1 MAKAIIAEIQSDGSL
16 KGRGG
21 NWNNKFV
28 SAQVPTFGDYTVVL
42 DTTPPEVVKDYVP
55 ADMNSYRGGVI
66 QFIAKDNLSKI
77 KSYSGK
83 VDGKW
88 MLFEFDRKTGMLQCD
103 VSPIMEN
110 KEHQVELV
118 VTDERNNETNY
129 KIAFYF

>member
-1 MAKAIIAEIQSDGSL
+1 MSKAVVAEIQRDGTL

-28 SAQVPTFGDYTVVL
+28 STQVSVFGDYTIVL
-42 DTTPPEVVKDYVP
+42 DTTPPVVVKDYVP
-55 ADMNSYRGGVI
+55 ADMNSYRGAVI

-103 VSPIMEN
+103 VSPFMEN
-110 KEHQVELV
+110 KEHQVELT
-118 VTDERNNETNY
+118 VTDERNNVTNY
-129 KIAFYF
+129 KIGFYF